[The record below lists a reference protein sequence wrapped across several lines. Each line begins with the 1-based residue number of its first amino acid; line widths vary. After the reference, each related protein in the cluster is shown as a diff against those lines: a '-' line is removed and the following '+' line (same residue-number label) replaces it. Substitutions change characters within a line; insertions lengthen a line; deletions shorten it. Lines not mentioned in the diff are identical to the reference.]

1 MHEAHGVLG
10 LPRATVFGR
19 LPDQTAINSMLGLAR
34 GGHSIDRWFCP
45 VVEGAAPMPLQY
57 RVTHQYIVRVGRLF
71 GMKVPDPEPL
81 PMNDT
86 ARVARWA
93 AQAVRE
99 RGGAWISSSASMAVR
114 IANAA
119 REAGIDLAGVVMTLG
134 GEPLTP
140 AKAGAIAASG
150 ARGIASYHMSEV
162 GAIGRGCPHAPESND
177 QHFQADHLGLI
188 QAPRHVGPIELQAFL
203 LTTLLPTAKRILLN
217 VEIDDYGTV
226 ERSSCGCTLEAY
238 GLDRTL
244 RRIRSFSKLTAEG
257 VTLVGSELEHVL
269 ESVLPA
275 RFGGSPLDYQLMEEE
290 DGAGLT
296 RIVAIVSPRLGT
308 IDESAVIDTIL
319 AALRGASLGTA
330 VGAGVVSATGALQVR
345 RAEPIVTARGKL
357 LPLHLAQRLQS
368 VAADVESRARAS

>member
-1 MHEAHGVLG
+1 
-10 LPRATVFGR
+10 
-19 LPDQTAINSMLGLAR
+19 MLGLAR

-45 VVEGAAPMPLQY
+45 VVEGAPPMPLQY

-81 PMNDT
+81 PMDDT

-93 AQAVRE
+93 AQAVE
-99 RGGAWISSSASMAVR
+99 KRGGAWISSSASMAVR

-119 REAGIDLAGVVMTLG
+119 RDAGIDLSGVVMTMG

-140 AKAGAIAASG
+140 AKVHAIAASG

-162 GAIGRGCPHAPESND
+162 GAIGRGCPHRPESND

-188 QAPRHVGPIELQAFL
+188 QAPRGIGPIEVQAFL

-226 ERSSCGCTLEAY
+226 ERSSCGCPLEAY

-244 RRIRSFSKLTAEG
+244 RHIRSFSKLTAEG

-275 RFGGSPLDYQLMEEE
+275 RFGGTPLDYQLTEEE
-290 DGAGLT
+290 DRDGLT
-296 RIVAIVSPRLGT
+296 RIVVIVSPRLGS
-308 IDESAVIDTIL
+308 IDESAVTDTIL
-319 AALRGASLGTA
+319 TALRHASLGTA
-330 VGAGVVSATGALQVR
+330 LGAGVVGATGALRVR

-357 LPLHLAQRLQS
+357 LPLHLAQRMRS
-368 VAADVESRARAS
+368 PEAGVESRARAS